1 VRRAAALLIAIA
13 LLACR
18 QVEKPATPPVPPP
31 RPLDAS
37 ENGNLLNMA
46 FGASVVS
53 RTAEQTLEASA
64 VRAIDGDPESAWTS
78 PPADNNQTIVF
89 ALPAPARIE
98 QVGVRTDSR
107 KSFAVTKIR
116 FEASSDS
123 KTFTTIAEPQLAS
136 SEEPQLFPITPVT
149 ASYLRVTTTEAPGL
163 FALLKSVHA
172 RGTYMSQPTAQP
184 IAGCWKINGKRAEF
198 IDETGRIRGVIGEAN
213 QIKLQGGL
221 DGTLYR
227 LIWTRGPEWGYAA
240 ITISPDGKH
249 LTGIKWHEEPLNW
262 TFGDSWFGERC
273 DRVIPS
279 VSEGPGGRVVLRAA
293 PTPRSLAHARD
304 DIRFDFLQR
313 ARRLPM
319 FGGDAD
325 LDVVMRLLSEG
336 KRVKLVARDY
346 RGVLQEPKLNALREA
361 LQKRGADLSRVDF
374 GALGDKKPR
383 YPIEN
388 ELMRSLYGVVEIEP

>member
-1 VRRAAALLIAIA
+1 MRRAAALLIVTA

-18 QVEKPATPPVPPP
+18 EAEKPATPPAPPP
-31 RPLDAS
+31 RPPDVS
-37 ENGNLLNMA
+37 EKGNLLNMA

-53 RTAEQTLEASA
+53 RTAEQSLDNSA
-64 VRAIDGDPESAWTS
+64 VRAIDGDPDSTWTS

-98 QVGVRTDSR
+98 QVGAQTPSR
-107 KSFAVTKIR
+107 KSFAVTKMR
-116 FEASSDS
+116 FEASSDG

-163 FALLKSVHA
+163 FAMLQSVHA
-172 RGTYMSQPTAQP
+172 RGTYASQPAAQP

-198 IDETGRIRGVIGEAN
+198 IEENGRIRGVIGDEN
-213 QIKLQGGL
+213 PIVLQGGV
-221 DGTLYR
+221 DGALYR
-227 LIWTRGPEWGYAA
+227 LIWTRGPEWGFAA

-249 LTGIKWHEEPLNW
+249 LTGIKWHEEPLGW
-262 TFGDSWFGERC
+262 TFGESWFGERC
-273 DRVIPS
+273 SGRQAPS
-279 VSEGPGGRVVLRAA
+279 PLVP
-293 PTPRSLAHARD
+293 
-304 DIRFDFLQR
+304 DISNEFMQR

-319 FGGDAD
+319 YGGDAD

-346 RGVLQEPKLNALREA
+346 RGVPQEPKLNALRDA

-374 GALGDKKPR
+374 VALGDKKPR
-383 YPIEN
+383 YPTEN